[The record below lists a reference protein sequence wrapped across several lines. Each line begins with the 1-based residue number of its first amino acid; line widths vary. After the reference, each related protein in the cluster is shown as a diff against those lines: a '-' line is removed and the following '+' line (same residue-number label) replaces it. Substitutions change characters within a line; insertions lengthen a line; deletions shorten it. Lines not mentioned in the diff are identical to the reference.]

1 MHAQVYSP
9 FTGRFKECTKEGNVY
24 NFSYFR
30 ARNSSSNYMPVRNDH
45 MLVFAKWT
53 KIEEVM
59 NIRPDFPLYAYSL
72 ASMDE
77 LQARI
82 CNIHLMMF

>member
-1 MHAQVYSP
+1 
-9 FTGRFKECTKEGNVY
+9 
-24 NFSYFR
+24 
-30 ARNSSSNYMPVRNDH
+30 MPVRNDH

-59 NIRPDFPLYAYSL
+59 NIPPDFPLYAYSL